1 MKQKL
6 KDGWNNVL
14 NGLGGKRAATT
25 NTTFALQVL

>member
-14 NGLGGKRAATT
+14 KVLGGERAATT
-25 NTTFALQVL
+25 NTIYKGE